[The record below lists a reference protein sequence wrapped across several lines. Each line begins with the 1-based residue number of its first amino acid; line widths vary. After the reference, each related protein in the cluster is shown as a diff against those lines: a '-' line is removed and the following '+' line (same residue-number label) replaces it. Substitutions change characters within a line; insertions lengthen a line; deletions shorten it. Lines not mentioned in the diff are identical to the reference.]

1 MHFVGRRTPPYL
13 SFLAGKEYAAYVDSF
28 CVLNE
33 GTFSYK
39 IQTSDGIKKDPG
51 VAQYKCAMSL
61 YPAAQLK
68 TSRKKSNEN
77 NDKNAQFCDAN
88 PHQNLIK

>member
-1 MHFVGRRTPPYL
+1 MREP
-13 SFLAGKEYAAYVDSF
+13 
-28 CVLNE
+28 
-33 GTFSYK
+33 FSYK

-88 PHQNLIK
+88 PHQNLIKWIHIIDNSNAIRKTHEK